1 MLIVKSPENLLPDKR
16 YDVRGK
22 VGVVVLSVQIVD
34 GPVCVLGLV
43 AGVGAGR
50 GIALG
55 KSLREPRDH
64 AIVTTSARDKVFAV
78 PFRSWQRDFKENRGL
93 REIVNTPQDLAIF
106 GNRARLGHDGCG
118 GDRGVLQG

>member
-16 YDVRGK
+16 YDVRGQ
-22 VGVVVLSVQIVD
+22 VGVVVLSVQIID

-55 KSLREPRDH
+55 KRLREPRDH
-64 AIVTTSARDKVFAV
+64 AIVTTAPATKYL
-78 PFRSWQRDFKENRGL
+78 PFHFVVGSETSK
-93 REIVNTPQDLAIF
+93 
-106 GNRARLGHDGCG
+106 RLVDCG
-118 GDRGVLQG
+118 RL